1 MHNRIISIVLTVF
14 VLMPADSGAGIEQDD
29 SALRIHLLRE
39 ITIDS
44 NIPNLARVAII
55 RGNESLVGKA
65 GKVTLG
71 RISAPGQK
79 VIVDRSIVLSRLAC
93 SGIPASKVTF
103 TGAERMTVGLQHQI
117 IKGSEFVAAALA
129 FLKKNLPDKS
139 ICQFDTVGIPKALVL
154 PGQSKDIKL
163 SARLV
168 KSSVRNMGK
177 VRITALCDGKETGS
191 RDLTFR
197 FKYNSRRLV
206 AQVGIPLGT
215 VISPE
220 NVKAEKVISNYPETA
235 DWIAPYGLV
244 AKRSLPAKTVIR
256 PGMIGPARP
265 QVLLKRHQN
274 VVIKINMFG
283 LLVTANGKTMQE
295 GRLGEY
301 IKVQNVDSQRIILAK
316 VNEDGS
322 VEPVF

>member
-1 MHNRIISIVLTVF
+1 MQNRIVSIILIAF
-14 VLMPADSGAGIEQDD
+14 VLMSAASGAGIEQDD
-29 SALRIHLLRE
+29 STLRIHLPRE

-44 NIPNLARVAII
+44 SIPNLGRVAII
-55 RGNESLVGKA
+55 RGNESLVDKA

-93 SGIPASKVTF
+93 SGIPASQVTF
-103 TGAERMTVGLQHQI
+103 TGAGKMTVSRRYQI
-117 IKGSEFVAAALA
+117 IKGSAFVEAALA
-129 FLKKNLPDKS
+129 FLKKNLPDDS
-139 ICQFDTVGIPKALVL
+139 ICQFDAIGIAKDLVL
-154 PGQSKDIKL
+154 SGESKDIKL

-168 KSSVRNMGK
+168 KSSVRNHGK
-177 VRITALCDGKETGS
+177 VRITALCDGKETGL
-191 RDLTFR
+191 RELTFR

-206 AQVGIPLGT
+206 AQVDIPPGT

-220 NVKAEKVISNYPETA
+220 NVKVEKVISNYPESA

-244 AKRSLPAKTVIR
+244 ARRSLRAKTVIR
-256 PGMIGPARP
+256 PGMIGPVKP
-265 QVLLKRHQN
+265 KVLVKRHQN
-274 VVIKINMFG
+274 VVIKISMFG
-283 LLVTANGKTMQE
+283 LLVTANGKTMQD
-295 GRLGEY
+295 GRAGEY
-301 IKVQNVDSQRIILAK
+301 IKVQNVDSQRIIVAR